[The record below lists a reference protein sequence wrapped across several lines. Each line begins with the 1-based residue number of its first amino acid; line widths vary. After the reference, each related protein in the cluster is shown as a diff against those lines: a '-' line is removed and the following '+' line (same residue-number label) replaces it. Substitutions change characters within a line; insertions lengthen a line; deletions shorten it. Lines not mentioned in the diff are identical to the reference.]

1 MIKVLLVSSDSN
13 IGGAGRVILSYL
25 EMCDREK
32 FDILVAIP
40 RDSLLKPRIEK
51 LGFKTY
57 EVEGIAEK
65 SLSFQTIKSFIKLI
79 KEYKPDIVHTN
90 ACMSA
95 RIAGRICGVKGIVFT
110 RHTVYPPKKML
121 TVFPFKQFNGLINTL
136 TCDKIIAVADAAKE
150 NLAQTGVKGDKIVV
164 VLNGTKPIQTLEGEE
179 ISAVKE
185 RFKIKEGDFVCAL
198 VARLEEGKGHY
209 YFIDAAEELKKRG
222 RQVKFIAAG
231 TGALENELRAE
242 VKNRGLEDCVDFV
255 GFITDVEKLT
265 AICDVELNCSYGC
278 EATSLA
284 LVEAMSC
291 KKPCVVTDSGGN
303 SGVVKDGVSGFV
315 VKPCDAFA
323 MADAIEKLMSDG
335 QLYEKMSDGALK
347 LYNEKFT
354 AEVMTKNTESIYEE
368 LVK

>member
-1 MIKVLLVSSDSN
+1 MIKILLVSSDSN

-32 FDILVAIP
+32 FDILVAVP
-40 RDSLLKPRIEK
+40 TGSLLKPRIEK
-51 LGFKTY
+51 LGFNIC

-65 SLSFQTIKSFIKLI
+65 SLSLQTIKSFVKII

-121 TVFPFKQFNGLINTL
+121 TVFPFKQLNGLVNTL
-136 TCDKIIAVADAAKE
+136 TCDKIIAVADAAKD
-150 NLAQTGVKGDKIVV
+150 NLAQTGVKGNKIVV
-164 VLNGTKPIQTLEGEE
+164 ILNGTKPIQPLEDAE
-179 ISAVKE
+179 ISGVKE
-185 RFKIKEGDFVCAL
+185 RFGIKDGEFVCAL
-198 VARLEEGKGHY
+198 IARLEEGKGHY
-209 YFIDAAEELKKRG
+209 YFIDTAEELKKRG
-222 RQVKFIAAG
+222 RQIKFIAAG
-231 TGALENELRAE
+231 TGSMEEELRAE
-242 VKNRGLEDCVDFV
+242 VKNRDLEDCVDFV

-323 MADAIEKLMSDG
+323 MADAIERLISDR
-335 QLYEKMSDGALK
+335 QLYEKMSSGALN

-354 AEVMTKNTESIYEE
+354 AEVMTKNTERVYEE

>member
-1 MIKVLLVSSDSN
+1 MIRILLVSSDSN

-25 EMCDREK
+25 ETCDREK
-32 FDILVAIP
+32 FNILVAIP

-51 LGFKTY
+51 LGFETY
-57 EVEGIAEK
+57 EVDGIAEK
-65 SLSFQTIKSFIKLI
+65 SLSLKTVKSFVKLI
-79 KEYKPDIVHTN
+79 KKYKPDIVHTN

-121 TVFPFKQFNGLINTL
+121 TLFPFKQLNGLVNTL
-136 TCDKIIAVADAAKE
+136 TCDRIIAVADAAKE

-164 VLNGTKPIQTLEGEE
+164 VLNGTKPIKPLGDTEV
-179 ISAVKE
+179 SAVKE
-185 RFKIKEGDFVCAL
+185 RFGIKDGDFVCAL
-198 VARLEEGKGHY
+198 VARLEDGKGHY
-209 YFIDAAEELKKRG
+209 YFIDTAEELKKRG
-222 RQVKFIAAG
+222 RQVKFVAAG
-231 TGALENELRAE
+231 TGSLEDELRTE

-265 AICDVELNCSYGC
+265 AVCDVELNCSYGC

-303 SGVVKDGVSGFV
+303 SGVVEDGVSGFV
-315 VKPCDAFA
+315 VQPCDAFA
-323 MADAIEKLMSDG
+323 MADAIEKLISDR
-335 QLYEKMSDGALK
+335 QLYDEMSNGALRV
-347 LYNEKFT
+347 YNEKFT
-354 AEVMTKNTESIYEE
+354 AEVMTKNTERVYEE
-368 LVK
+368 LIK